1 MPIVLVGLS
10 HKTAPVELREKVCMP
25 DMALPDQLARLKSP
39 PVPECVIV
47 STCNRV
53 EVLAHCP
60 EAHAGITAIKQYL
73 AAGSGIAFSDVE
85 PHFYTLAGSKA
96 IQHIFRVASSLDS
109 MMVGEPQILGQIKN
123 AFAAASK
130 EGATGVVLN
139 RLMHKAFS
147 VAKRVKTETQIAR
160 YAVSISY
167 AAVELA
173 KKIFDDL
180 SEKTVMLIGAGEMS
194 ELAARHLMDHGAKR
208 LLVTNRT
215 YSRAVELAEEFSASA
230 IRFEDFTDS
239 LIRTDIIISSTGSP
253 TYILGHQQVKTVLYE
268 RRNKP
273 MFMIDIAVPRDLD
286 PAINRL
292 SNVYL
297 YDIDDL
303 QAVIDTNIQE
313 RRKEAEKA
321 DEIVLAEVGTFERW
335 LDSLDVTPMIVL
347 LRERL
352 EQIREEELA
361 RTLPRLN
368 GVSKKEKKAVEAM
381 ASAIVNKILHG
392 PLQALKAENRSD
404 TRDQLIEI
412 LKEIF
417 QLEQTR
423 KGPPQKP

>member
-1 MPIVLVGLS
+1 MAIVLVGLS

-25 DMALPDQLARLKSP
+25 DMALPDQLARLRSDS
-39 PVPECVIV
+39 VAECVII

-60 EAHAGITAIKQYL
+60 DPHQGIAGIKQYL
-73 AAGSGIAFSDVE
+73 ASGSGISLSEVE
-85 PHFYTLAGSKA
+85 PHFYILDGNQA
-96 IQHIFRVASSLDS
+96 IQHVFRVASSLDS

-123 AFAAASK
+123 AFAVASK
-130 EGATGVVLN
+130 EGTTGVVLN

-173 KKIFDDL
+173 RKIFDDL
-180 SEKTVMLIGAGEMS
+180 SEKSVMLIGAGEMS
-194 ELAARHLMDHGAKR
+194 ELAARHLMDNGAKT

-215 YSRAVELAEEFSASA
+215 YSRAVELAEEFNGSA
-230 IRFEDFTDS
+230 IRFEDFTES

-253 TYILGHQQVKTVLYE
+253 KYILGHQEVKEVLHV

-273 MFMIDIAVPRDLD
+273 MFLIDIAVPRDLD
-286 PAINRL
+286 PAIDRL
-292 SNVYL
+292 NNVYL

-303 QAVIDTNIQE
+303 QAVVDTNLQE

-321 DEIVLAEVGTFERW
+321 DEIVLAEVGTFEKW
-335 LDSLDVTPMIVL
+335 LASLDVTPMIVL

-352 EQIREEELA
+352 EEIREEELA

-368 GVSKKEKKAVEAM
+368 GVSKKERKAVEAM

-392 PLQALKAENRSD
+392 PLQALKSESRAE

-412 LKEIF
+412 LMEVF

-423 KGPPQKP
+423 KGPREKL